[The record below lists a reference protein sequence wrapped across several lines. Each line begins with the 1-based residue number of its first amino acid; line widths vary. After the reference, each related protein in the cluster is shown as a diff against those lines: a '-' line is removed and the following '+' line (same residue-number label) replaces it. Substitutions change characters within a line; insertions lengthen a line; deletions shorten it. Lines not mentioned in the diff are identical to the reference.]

1 MSRFELSIGINY
13 IKDWTTA
20 NAVRELFQNA
30 LDEESVNPENE
41 MFFGY
46 NNGTLTIGNK
56 TSVLDRASLLL
67 GGTSK
72 QDDGST
78 IGKFG
83 EGYKLATL
91 ALCRLGKKI
100 TFYNYGAKEIWVPKL
115 VNSRRYKSTILC
127 FDVTTHI
134 WKSVPDNNLTIVV
147 EGITNDE
154 YQQIVE
160 SCLHLQ
166 EVGNVIETPKGRI
179 LLDPKFKSKIFVKGL
194 HVCTFASYDY
204 GYDMDPKFLK
214 LDRDRKLVSDFE
226 LNYHAS
232 QMWSGVPS
240 DYQSL
245 LVGNITKNSK
255 DTRNMVYF
263 LSSLSKE
270 VYTEAYNEFVH
281 TYDDKSYPVST
292 QNELD
297 SVKAKY
303 PNLTPVIVNDGYSQ
317 LVRFSKEFINVLNN
331 AETTV
336 SPKEKLLSWFESIEN
351 KLSSEEVSS
360 FLEIYELLD

>member
-41 MFFGY
+41 MFFNY
-46 NNGTLTIGNK
+46 DHGTLTIGNK
-56 TSVLDRASLLL
+56 TSVLDRSSLLL
-67 GGTSK
+67 GSTSK

-100 TFYNYGAKEIWVPKL
+100 TFYNYGAKELWVPKL

-147 EGITNDE
+147 EGITDEE
-154 YQQIVE
+154 YQQIVDT
-160 SCLHLQ
+160 CLHLQ
-166 EVGNVIETPKGRI
+166 DVGNVIETSKGRI

-204 GYDMDPKFLK
+204 GYDMNPKFLK

-226 LNYHAS
+226 LNYLAS
-232 QMWSGVPS
+232 QMWASVPLE
-240 DYQSL
+240 YQDL
-245 LVGNITKNSK
+245 LVDNITKNSK
-255 DTRNMVYF
+255 DTNNIIYF
-263 LSSLSKE
+263 SSDLPTGTHTKI
-270 VYTEAYNEFVH
+270 YKEFVR
-281 TYDDKSYPVST
+281 TYSDKSYPVST
-292 QNELD
+292 QSELD
-297 SVKAKY
+297 SVKSKY
-303 PNLTPVIVNDGYSQ
+303 PNLTPVIVNDVYRR
-317 LVRFSKEFINVLNN
+317 LVRYSKDFINVLNN
-331 AETTV
+331 TETV
-336 SPKEKLLSWFESIEN
+336 VPPKEKLLSWFESIEN